1 MKISWHYLNQMI
13 DLSNM
18 NIIDITEKLTL
29 AGLEVENTEY
39 EEANNDTII
48 DIYLTTNRQDIQG
61 LINIATELSAILN
74 KPTIINNNYIERET
88 TNYIYI
94 INNILNNGQVNKIS
108 PYLCSLNIPV
118 SQTILDPINF
128 INNKWSQG
136 FKAYEITLETKTK
149 LIQLSKEFKYL
160 KKKDKGI
167 DRKLLKELKVIT
179 NTKKNILDVLIL
191 NTKESNKFSS
201 YAYQNLFQ
209 ILDLRA
215 EQILELSI
223 LTHNK
228 NKNVQTEPIVL
239 NSIEQI
245 NKILGPTQKN
255 ENSSALQKKD
265 IINYLKR
272 LDFYLED
279 INNQLKIVI
288 PNERQIDIK
297 NEIDIIEE
305 VGRIHG
311 FNNFIDNLPRFS
323 NNYLDNPTS
332 KLIQKIRQILRFN
345 GLHEVIS
352 PSFQEKKG
360 RVQCKIVNP
369 LNQEQNLLRDNLIEN
384 LVTLK
389 KNNIYNKNGPFEIFE
404 IGTVFIK
411 NKQNKKYKESKHLCC
426 LIGEDSFNQSN
437 WQTHP
442 DPLTWSQGK
451 GQIEDLFEKLNA
463 QVLWSTKKKE
473 NMFTNN
479 IAEYI
484 HPKRTIYIHH
494 KDKTIGVFSQLNYR
508 INRALNLNYNMFF
521 CEIDILS
528 LLDTIVEK
536 EHLNYRYLHYTHYP
550 KTTRDLSI
558 KVKKS
563 IPMEKI
569 QERIFEIEQ
578 NTIYMIESIKILNE
592 YCNIDKSRTICFRID
607 YRSSTKTLTNT
618 EVDILENNLKQKF
631 DKILK
636 SKA

>member
-18 NIIDITEKLTL
+18 NIIDITERLTL
-29 AGLEVENTEY
+29 AGLEVENTKY
-39 EEANNDTII
+39 ETVNNDTII
-48 DIYLTTNRQDIQG
+48 DICLTTNRQDIQG
-61 LINIATELSAILN
+61 LINIATELSAILDT
-74 KPTIINNNYIERET
+74 PTIINHNYTERKT
-88 TNYIYI
+88 KDNIYI
-94 INNILNNGQVNKIS
+94 ISDILNNGQVNKIS
-108 PYLCSLNIPV
+108 PYLCLLDIPV

-223 LTHNK
+223 LNNNK
-228 NKNVQTEPIVL
+228 NKSVQTTSIVL
-239 NSIEQI
+239 NSIKRI
-245 NKILGPTQKN
+245 NKVLGPTQKN
-255 ENSSALQKKD
+255 EAGLALQKKD
-265 IINYLKR
+265 IISYLKR

-279 INNQLKIVI
+279 INDKLKIVI
-288 PNERQIDIK
+288 PNERHADIK
-297 NEIDIIEE
+297 SEIDIIEE
-305 VGRIHG
+305 IGRIHG
-311 FNNFIDNLPRFS
+311 FNNFIDNIPRFP

-332 KLIQKIRQILRFN
+332 KLIQKIRQSLRFN

-352 PSFQEKKG
+352 PSFQEQKE
-360 RVQCKIVNP
+360 RVQCTIVNP
-369 LNQEQNLLRDNLIEN
+369 LNQGQNLLRDNLIEN

-411 NKQNKKYKESKHLCC
+411 NKKDKKYQESKHLCC
-426 LIGEDSFNQSN
+426 LIGEESFNQSS
-437 WQTHP
+437 WQTYP
-442 DPLTWSQGK
+442 NPLTWSQGK

-463 QVLWSTKKKE
+463 QVLWSTKKEK
-473 NMFTNN
+473 NIFINN

-484 HPKRTIYIHH
+484 HPTRNIYIHH

-508 INRALNLNYNMFF
+508 INKPLNLAYNMFF
-521 CEIDILS
+521 CEIDIIS

-536 EHLNYRYLHYTHYP
+536 KHLNYRYRTYTHYP

-558 KVKKS
+558 KVKRS
-563 IPMEKI
+563 ISMEEI
-569 QERIFEIEQ
+569 QERIFKIEKD
-578 NTIYMIESIKILNE
+578 TVYMIESIKILNE
-592 YCNIDKSRTICFRID
+592 YCNIDKYRTICFRID
-607 YRSSTKTLTNT
+607 YRSSSKTLTNT
-618 EVDILENNLKQKF
+618 EVDILENSLKQKF
-631 DKILK
+631 NKILM
-636 SKA
+636 SKT